1 MKKLAWIVLALLFTT
16 GCDNVLRHTKDR
28 LLGPVEKVA
37 SPYRQLL
44 LGTTSQIEE
53 D

>member
-1 MKKLAWIVLALLFTT
+1 MKLTLAIITLLFAT
-16 GCDNVLRHTKDR
+16 GCDNVMRRTRDR

-44 LGTTSQIEE
+44 LGTTNQIEE